1 MDWGIKN
8 NFDILTK
15 VEHTTQN
22 NKSVEVVPIITHYFL
37 TQIIT
42 KWKLELLNIF

>member
-1 MDWGIKN
+1 MKFSMDWGAKN

-22 NKSVEVVPIITHYFL
+22 NKSVEVVPIITHYFP
-37 TQIIT
+37 TQIIAES
-42 KWKLELLNIF
+42 KLE

>member
-1 MDWGIKN
+1 MDWGVKN

-15 VEHTTQN
+15 VAQN
-22 NKSVEVVPIITHYFL
+22 NKSVDVLPIITHYFL

-42 KWKLELLNIF
+42 KFKLELLNIF